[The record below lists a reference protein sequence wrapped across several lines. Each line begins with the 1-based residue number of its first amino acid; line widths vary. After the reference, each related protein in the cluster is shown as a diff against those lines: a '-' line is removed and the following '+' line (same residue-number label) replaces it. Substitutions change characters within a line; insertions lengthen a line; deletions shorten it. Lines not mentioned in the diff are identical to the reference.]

1 MKKLRRLLKW
11 FAAQMKR
18 RFDTEHVVEVVVYL
32 DGRAIEERQTT
43 FDEEMT
49 RHTPRYNALAFANSV
64 TSAAVG
70 LERRK
75 MKGRA

>member
-1 MKKLRRLLKW
+1 MRKLRRLLKW
-11 FAAQMKR
+11 IDAQLKR

-32 DGRAIEERQTT
+32 DGRAIEEKQTT

-49 RHTPRYNALAFANSV
+49 CHTPRYNALAFANSV
-64 TSAAVG
+64 TSTAVG
-70 LERRK
+70 HERRK